1 MNTPFWSK
9 RSLAMLITLLTL
21 STVVSA
27 QEEFT
32 LEYLDLETLD
42 STPAEILISPSYQ
55 TLIEFE
61 GLQIGRPTSGRVD
74 LLTMEHESDTV
85 RVRANEPV
93 VNTDLVVPVGGT
105 VAMFSLEV
113 DEDATAPK
121 RYVVRR
127 PRELQTRQD
136 ETTGTVASILRD
148 LTRQGRRP
156 EILPEGVT
164 FDAQLLFLTDQ
175 QVVIQYALANTGE
188 FPITAETQRLS
199 LTYEGEPVPRI
210 ISRIAPDDG
219 LARIQPGEGEY
230 GTIVV
235 NDPPDGPLL
244 LEWPITEIGPGATYY
259 IRRDYRE
266 GLTRAVQ

>member
-1 MNTPFWSK
+1 
-9 RSLAMLITLLTL
+9 MLITLLTL

-42 STPAEILISPSYQ
+42 STPAAILISPSYQ

-61 GLQIGRPTSGRVD
+61 GLQIGQPSSGRVD
-74 LLTMEHESDTV
+74 LLTMEREPDTV

-93 VNTDLVVPVGGT
+93 VNTDLVVPVGGS
-105 VAMFSLEV
+105 VAMFSLKV

-121 RYVVRR
+121 RYVVRP
-127 PRELQTRQD
+127 PRSPQVRHDKTQGAVGL
-136 ETTGTVASILRD
+136 LRE
-148 LTRQGRRP
+148 LTRQGKRP
-156 EILPEGVT
+156 EILPQGVT

-199 LTYEGEPVPRI
+199 LSYEGEPVPRT

>member
-9 RSLAMLITLLTL
+9 RSLAMLITLF
-21 STVVSA
+21 SVASS

-32 LEYLDLETLD
+32 LEFLQLETLD
-42 STPAEILISPSYQ
+42 STPAQILISPNYQ

-61 GLQIGRPTSGRVD
+61 GMQIGQPSSGRVD
-74 LLTMEHESDTV
+74 LITLEREPDTV
-85 RVRANEPV
+85 RVRANQPV

-121 RYVVRR
+121 RYVVRA
-127 PRELQTRQD
+127 PREPQVRSDQT
-136 ETTGTVASILRD
+136 EGTAASLLRD

-175 QVVIQYALANTGE
+175 QVIIQYALANTGE
-188 FPITAETQRLS
+188 YPITAETQRLS
-199 LTYEGEPVPRI
+199 LTFEGEPVPRT

-259 IRRDYRE
+259 VRRDYRE

>member
-1 MNTPFWSK
+1 MNLLIWST
-9 RSLAMLITLLTL
+9 RSVAVLFTLMGI
-21 STVVSA
+21 A
-27 QEEFT
+27 QAQDTFT

-42 STPAEILISPSYQ
+42 STPAEILISPNYQ

-61 GLQIGRPTSGRVD
+61 GVQIGQPSSGRVD
-74 LLTMEHESDTV
+74 LLTLEREPDTV

-93 VNTDLVVPVGGT
+93 VSTDLVVPVGGS
-105 VAMFSLEV
+105 VAMFSLKV

-121 RYVVRR
+121 RYVVRP
-127 PRELQTRQD
+127 PRSPQVRHD
-136 ETTGTVASILRD
+136 ETEGAVGLLRD
-148 LTRQGRRP
+148 LTRQGKRP
-156 EILPEGVT
+156 EILPQGVT

-175 QVVIQYALANTGE
+175 QVVIQYALANTGA

-199 LTYEGEPVPRI
+199 LTYEGNAVPRI

-235 NDPPDGPLL
+235 DNPPDGPLL
-244 LEWPITEIGPGATYY
+244 LEWPIVEIGPGATYY

-266 GLTRAVQ
+266 GLTRAIR

>member
-1 MNTPFWSK
+1 MNILIWSK
-9 RSLAMLITLLTL
+9 HSLATLAALL
-21 STVVSA
+21 AVASA

-32 LEYLDLETLD
+32 LEFLQLDTLD
-42 STPAEILISPSYQ
+42 STPAEIMISPNYQ

-61 GLQIGRPTSGRVD
+61 GMQIGQPSSGRVD
-74 LLTMEHESDTV
+74 LITLEREPDTV

-105 VAMFSLEV
+105 VAMFSLAV

-127 PRELQTRQD
+127 PREQQIRSDQT
-136 ETTGTVASILRD
+136 EGTAASILRD
-148 LTRQGRRP
+148 LARQGKRP
-156 EILPEGVT
+156 EVLPQGVT
-164 FDAQLLFLTDQ
+164 FDAQLLFLTDR
-175 QVVIQYALANTGE
+175 QVVIQYALANTGD

-199 LTYEGEPVPRI
+199 LTHEGEPVPRT

-219 LARIQPGEGEY
+219 LARIQTGEGEY

-235 NDPPDGPLL
+235 NNPPEGPLL
-244 LEWPITEIGPGATYY
+244 LEWPITEIGPGTTYY
-259 IRRDYRE
+259 IRREYRE

>member
-1 MNTPFWSK
+1 MNTLFWSK
-9 RSLAMLITLLTL
+9 RSLASFIALVAIAN
-21 STVVSA
+21 A
-27 QEEFT
+27 QEDFT
-32 LEYLDLETLD
+32 LEYLELETLD
-42 STPAEILISPSYQ
+42 STPAQVLISPNYQ

-61 GLQIGRPTSGRVD
+61 GMQIGQPSSGRVD
-74 LLTMEHESDTV
+74 LITLEREPDTV
-85 RVRANEPV
+85 RVRANQPV
-93 VNTDLVVPVGGT
+93 VNTDLVVPVGGS

-113 DEDATAPK
+113 DEEATAPK
-121 RYVVRR
+121 RYVVSR
-127 PRELQTRQD
+127 PREQQVRSDQT
-136 ETTGTVASILRD
+136 EGAAASLLRD
-148 LTRQGRRP
+148 LARQGRRP

-164 FDAQLLFLTDQ
+164 FDAQLLFLTDK

-199 LTYEGEPVPRI
+199 LTYQGEPVPRT

-235 NDPPDGPLL
+235 NSPPDGPLL
-244 LEWPITEIGPGATYY
+244 LEWPITEIGPGTTYT

-266 GLTRAVQ
+266 GLTRAIQ

>member
-1 MNTPFWSK
+1 MNLPAWSK
-9 RSLAMLITLLTL
+9 RSLATLITLF
-21 STVVSA
+21 TVANA
-27 QEEFT
+27 QEAFT
-32 LEYLDLETLD
+32 LEYLELETLD
-42 STPAEILISPSYQ
+42 STPAEVLISPNYQ

-61 GLQIGRPTSGRVD
+61 GMQIGQPSSGRVD
-74 LLTMEHESDTV
+74 LITLEREPDTV
-85 RVRANEPV
+85 RVRANQPV
-93 VNTDLVVPVGGT
+93 VNTDLVVPVGGS

-113 DEDATAPK
+113 DEEATAPK

-127 PRELQTRQD
+127 PREPQVRSDQT
-136 ETTGTVASILRD
+136 EGTAASLLRN
-148 LTRQGRRP
+148 LARQGRRP

-164 FDAQLLFLTDQ
+164 FDAQLLFLTDR

-199 LTYEGEPVPRI
+199 LTYQGEPVPRT

-219 LARIQPGEGEY
+219 LARIRPGEGEY

-266 GLTRAVQ
+266 GLTRAVR